1 MWPFDRLNRRVR
13 RFQNRPFRGNERVAI
28 MLLSVAPP
36 LAATIYK
43 HLSPRQIKE
52 INAQMSGLIYLEE
65 KQRIE
70 IISKHMGIALTAD
83 LLAREDL
90 LSMLIAALEAY
101 IRTDAQKAAR
111 SFEPLL
117 DNWPGVDC

>member
-1 MWPFDRLNRRVR
+1 
-13 RFQNRPFRGNERVAI
+13 

-36 LAATIYK
+36 LAASIYK

-70 IISKHMGIALTAD
+70 IISKHMGIALTPD

-90 LSMLIAALEAY
+90 LSMVIAALEAY